1 MRGIDAAIHTRQ
13 GILPVGSDDYEN
25 PDAFALFLKFLATE
39 PAEAAVLLKTIDPYG
54 WTIFTPYQMD
64 RLILEVDL
72 LQTVISGELL
82 KVASELKQTFIQCKE
97 NPDVSYLRF
106 EGD

>member
-1 MRGIDAAIHTRQ
+1 MHGIDAAIHTRK

-25 PDAFALFLKFLATE
+25 PDAFALFLEFLATE
-39 PAEAAVLLKTIDPYG
+39 QAEGAVVLRTIDPYG

-64 RLILEVDL
+64 RLILEVDQ
-72 LQTVISGELL
+72 LQGVISGELL
-82 KVASELKQTFIQCKE
+82 KVASDLKEAFLQCKE